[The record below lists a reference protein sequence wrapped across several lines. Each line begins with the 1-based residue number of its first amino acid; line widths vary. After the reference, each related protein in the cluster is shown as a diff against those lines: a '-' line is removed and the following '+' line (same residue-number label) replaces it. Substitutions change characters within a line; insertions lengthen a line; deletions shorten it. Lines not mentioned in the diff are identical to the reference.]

1 MKRVYSTANGKRIN
15 LDAIIAQNENTIAV
29 GNMKVNAR
37 GDQLGPGG
45 KVEAT
50 RDKVMAEHY
59 KLSSPI
65 ATDSPPV
72 SHKKV
77 VKKESTDDWIEP
89 VVETHT
95 PPEISET
102 QESTPVLRGRLAD
115 SVAKNLPQEPAV
127 KPKKTGPTRI

>member
-1 MKRVYSTANGKRIN
+1 MKRIYSTANGKRIN

-45 KVEAT
+45 KVETT

-77 VKKESTDDWIEP
+77 VKKELTDDWIEP
-89 VVETHT
+89 VLEVA
-95 PPEISET
+95 PQPEVT
-102 QESTPVLRGRLAD
+102 DTAESKPVLRGRLAD
-115 SVAKNLPQEPAV
+115 SVAKNLPPESEV